1 MTLIPSSDDPRIRYV
16 IRTAGGEYVGPEGNV
31 ALPADAIHFP
41 NRFAALMLMGQ
52 IGYTMHMARIDAWTL
67 PETAPEPRGRN

>member
-1 MTLIPSSDDPRIRYV
+1 MKRPSL
-16 IRTAGGEYVGPEGNV
+16 V
-31 ALPADAIHFP
+31 AIVDAL
-41 NRFAALMLMGQ
+41 AASLMLMGQ